1 LEREMYIMEKT
12 MMIGTVELEVATLT
26 GLKVSEFKNKF
37 NEFNIIDAKLVVT
50 LPDGTEA
57 TLAVGELLS
66 MQFKAFDP
74 ETDVEILEAEHL
86 SF

>member
-1 LEREMYIMEKT
+1 MEKT
-12 MMIGTVELEVATLT
+12 MMIGKVELEVATLT

-37 NEFNIIDAKLVVT
+37 NQFNIVDAKLVVL

-66 MQFKAFDP
+66 MKFQAFDP
-74 ETDVEILEAEHL
+74 ETDVEIVEEEV
-86 SF
+86 FI